1 MTGTTTTGEGGAVGP
16 ATGDVAGLAHEVRL
30 AEAAERARAGD
41 LAGAL
46 AALDLVPA
54 DHPDRL
60 HLIARVHAQRGAFA
74 EAEAAWRE
82 VLRLRPDDPDAL
94 RGCALIGRITAGR
107 RPRRPVPLTGV
118 AAGVVVLGVA
128 LWWPPA
134 EVTVHHGLRPPP
146 VVAVQPTPDDA
157 QDAVDVL
164 ARALTT
170 PDVVVE
176 RRPDGVR
183 VTFGEGLFGPDAT
196 EPTPRGRQV
205 LERWAAVLAGQDVRV
220 TVLGHTVVVPDGPAT
235 GGSPVALARAGA
247 AAEVL
252 AAAGGLPLTA
262 FTLGSADQADVPH
275 RDPDRDRTVT
285 LLVAR

>member
-1 MTGTTTTGEGGAVGP
+1 MTADALE
-16 ATGDVAGLAHEVRL
+16 DLAHDVRL
-30 AEAAERARAGD
+30 AEAADRARAGD
-41 LAGAL
+41 FTGAL
-46 AALDLVPA
+46 AVLDLVPA

-60 HLIARVHAQRGAFA
+60 DLTARVHAQRGAFA

-82 VLRLRPDDPDAL
+82 VLRLRPDDPAASH
-94 RGCALIGRITAGR
+94 GCALIGRITAGR
-107 RPRRPVPLTGV
+107 RSRRPVPRTGV
-118 AAGVVVLGVA
+118 AAAVAVLAVA
-128 LWWPPA
+128 LWWPPV
-134 EVTVHHGLRPPP
+134 EVTVDHGLRPPP
-146 VVAVQPTPDDA
+146 VVAVRPTPVEDP
-157 QDAVDVL
+157 VDVL

-170 PDVVVE
+170 PDVVAE
-176 RRPDGVR
+176 RRAGGVR

-205 LERWAAVLAGQDVRV
+205 LERWAAMLVGQDVRV
-220 TVLGHTVVVPDGPAT
+220 TVLGHAVVVPGGPAS

-262 FTLGSADQADVPH
+262 FTLASADQTEAPH
-275 RDPDRDRTVT
+275 HDPARDRTIT